1 MIKVNNVE
9 VEINRFPDGTLNLK
23 ANPFYDHEIVII
35 TWNYHDD
42 AEFLAVAFL
51 TKFYQARNNKVNLYL
66 PYVPNARMDRV
77 ENADNIFAMKY
88 FGELINSLGFES
100 VWVMD
105 THSSVTNAV
114 IKNCR
119 AIPVEPI
126 ITDVIHSITE
136 KNDGELLIFFPDEG
150 AMKRY
155 SKSIDDNIPFAFGM
169 KKRDWNT
176 GNILGLDILGVELED
191 IKGKTILIRDDICS
205 KGGTFYYAA
214 KKLKEMGA
222 GKIYLFITHCEN
234 SIHNGEFGD
243 DKVNLCGTGLI
254 EHVFTTDSTY
264 SLGSSDWISVIKTS
278 LNNSESAVIQ
288 QENTEENEEQK
299 EV

>member
-23 ANPFYDHEIVII
+23 ANPFYNHEVVII
-35 TWNYHDD
+35 TWKYHDD
-42 AEFLAVAFL
+42 AEFLVVAYL
-51 TKFYQARNNKVNLYL
+51 TKFYQAHNNKVELFL
-66 PYVPNARMDRV
+66 PYIPNARMDRV
-77 ENADNIFAMKY
+77 ENIDNVFSMKY
-88 FGELINSLGFES
+88 FGELINSLRFES

-105 THSSVTNAV
+105 AHSSVAIAV

-119 AIPVEPI
+119 IIPVKSI
-126 ITDVIHSITE
+126 VDDVIRSITDNN
-136 KNDGELLIFFPDEG
+136 KELLMFFPDEG

-155 SKSIDDNIPFAFGM
+155 SKNIELPFAFGM

-176 GNILGLDILGVELED
+176 GNIFGLDILGIEPEQ
-191 IKGKTILIRDDICS
+191 IKGKTILIQDDICS

-222 GKIYLFITHCEN
+222 GKIYLFVTHCEN

-264 SLGSSDWISVIKTS
+264 SLGNSDWISVIKTG
-278 LNNSESAVIQ
+278 LNYSDSAVIH
-288 QENTEENEEQK
+288 QENTEENEKQ
-299 EV
+299 EVSR